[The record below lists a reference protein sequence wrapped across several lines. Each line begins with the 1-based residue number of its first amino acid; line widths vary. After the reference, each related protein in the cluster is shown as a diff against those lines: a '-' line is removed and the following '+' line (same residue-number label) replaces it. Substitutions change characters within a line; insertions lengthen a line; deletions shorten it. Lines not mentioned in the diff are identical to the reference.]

1 MQLFVF
7 VLKCIRKYQFSE
19 ISVVFDTYYTNKVS
33 KGNMSLIVYKKKK
46 VIANARKLFNV
57 NVRTDELFCM
67 SLRIERYRKTWI
79 VNVTNSEY
87 VGELDDDSEDAKTD
101 TFHLAISPGKKFL
114 IISAWFNT
122 FFLFNLIHFSY
133 GDCTMFWGDAS

>member
-67 SLRIERYRKTWI
+67 SLRIERYRKTRI

-114 IISAWFNT
+114 IISA
-122 FFLFNLIHFSY
+122 
-133 GDCTMFWGDAS
+133 